1 MDIFDLSAKIRL
13 DTSEFEK
20 GVQSASG
27 SMDGLST
34 KAVALGN
41 AIYDI
46 GKKAAEGFENIVK
59 EAVGGYADF
68 EQLVGGVNK
77 LFGEASGT
85 LQEYAAAAFET
96 AGLSKNKYME
106 TVTGFAASLVNSL
119 GGDTKAAAD
128 YADMAITDMADN
140 ANTFGTSMS
149 SLQATYQAFAKQN
162 YSLLDNLKLG
172 FGGSQQEMYRL
183 LQTAQEL
190 EPSFDAVFS
199 MDAKGHLTAEFA
211 DIVEAIHIVQEDM
224 GILGTTANESAS
236 TVSGSVATMKG
247 AWENWLVG
255 LGDPNADM
263 SALTDNLVDSVQTA
277 WGNIEPVLGQIKT
290 NLAEAFTS
298 LTGIDLSGV
307 TSQFSGLSESVIGFI
322 NPLVDT
328 LQENGLSEMFDQLLS
343 QFQEMTGFDL
353 SPFTKGIET
362 LFASLDGLMSGGASE
377 ALSVYVDKIS
387 ELVGIDLSEIQ
398 SAFERFGEAIDNVAA
413 AFANGGIDSAVSE
426 LFTQLDDL
434 TGLDVSGFFDDLK
447 KSYDDVATS
456 FEEGGLT
463 GGISAIWEAFEEAGP
478 KIKESGETILT
489 NVGDIISGIGE
500 YIYTHLPEN
509 IQTLIDSI
517 GGAFRAVRE
526 YLAAVWEDIKP
537 FATFIG
543 ETLVNGFLAVWENI
557 KNGFSTVVTLLTGG
571 FELIQGLFQI
581 LTGVMTLDF
590 EKAAEGIKTAF
601 SGIGRFFSGI
611 VDDIKRAF
619 SGIVEWFS
627 DIGSRMWEGLKSG
640 FSAAVDGVKE
650 IGEKVLTG
658 FKKLFGI
665 NSPSR
670 VFAEYGKYMA
680 QGLENGWNGEID
692 SVVGSMSDA
701 LKVRGSVDFA
711 SSALGKSSSAQ
722 INTMLSGMSERG
734 GNYNINL
741 VVDGRTLANVVFD
754 PLIAVSKQ
762 KGVAIGA

>member
-20 GVQSASG
+20 GIQSASG

-46 GKKAAEGFENIVK
+46 GKRAAEGFGTLVE

-119 GGDTKAAAD
+119 DGDTKAAAD

-140 ANTFGTSMS
+140 ANTFGTSMK
-149 SLQATYQAFAKQN
+149 SLQATYQGFAKQN

-172 FGGSQQEMYRL
+172 FGGTQQEMYRL

-224 GILGTTANESAS
+224 GILGTTSNEAAT
-236 TVSGSVATMKG
+236 TVSGSVATMKA

-263 SALTDNLVDSVQTA
+263 SALTDNLVTSVETA
-277 WGNIEPVLGQIKT
+277 WDNLQPVLGRIGESIVQVFED
-290 NLAEAFTS
+290 A
-298 LTGIDLSGV
+298 TGIDLSPMIDKFKEFGD
-307 TSQFSGLSESVIGFI
+307 SAKE
-322 NPLVDT
+322 
-328 LQENGLSEMFDQLLS
+328 
-343 QFQEMTGFDL
+343 
-353 SPFTKGIET
+353 
-362 LFASLDGLMSGGASE
+362 SLDGLVSSFKEGGVNG
-377 ALSVYVDKIS
+377 L
-387 ELVGIDLSEIQ
+387 
-398 SAFERFGEAIDNVAA
+398 FGELT
-413 AFANGGIDSAVSE
+413 S
-426 LFTQLDDL
+426 QLDDL

-447 KSYDDVATS
+447 KFYDDAATA
-456 FEEGGLT
+456 FEEGGLA
-463 GGISAIWEAFEEAGP
+463 GGISAIWEAFKEAGP
-478 KIKESGETILT
+478 KIKESGKTILT

-500 YIYTHLPEN
+500 HIYTHLPEN

-517 GGAFRAVRE
+517 GGAFQAVRE
-526 YLAAVWEDIKP
+526 YLAAVWEDLKP
-537 FATFIG
+537 FAVFIG

-581 LTGVMTLDF
+581 LTGAMTLDF
-590 EKAAEGIKTAF
+590 EKASEGIKTAF
-601 SGIGRFFSGI
+601 SGIGRFFTGI

-619 SGIVEWFS
+619 SGIIEWFT

-650 IGEKVLTG
+650 IGEKVTTG

-680 QGLENGWNGEID
+680 QGLENGWNREID

-701 LKVRGSVDFA
+701 LRVHGSVDFA

-734 GNYNINL
+734 GSYNINL

-754 PLIAVSKQ
+754 PLNAVSKQ